1 MKPSKKGN
9 SSEPDAAAAD
19 GGDAA
24 DGDGGDGGGDG
35 GGVCKWLGWEMILRH
50 NKATLT
56 MILL

>member
-9 SSEPDAAAAD
+9 SSEPDAA
-19 GGDAA
+19 AA